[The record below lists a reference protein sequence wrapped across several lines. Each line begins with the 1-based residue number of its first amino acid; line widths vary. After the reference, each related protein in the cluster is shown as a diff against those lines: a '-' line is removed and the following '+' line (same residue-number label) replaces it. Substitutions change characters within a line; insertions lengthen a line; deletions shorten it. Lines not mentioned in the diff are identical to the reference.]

1 MEASALVDLVACGF
15 SRIVIYYTGLHGM
28 VQQIEADT
36 GISLPRSLPS
46 VVKYTGER
54 YDRSM

>member
-1 MEASALVDLVACGF
+1 
-15 SRIVIYYTGLHGM
+15 M